1 MKEIVSYV
9 RVSTQR
15 QGASGLGLEAQR
27 AAVREFCK
35 QHGYVNARE
44 FREVESGRK
53 NDRAVLKEAIA
64 YAKRAKATLLI
75 AKLDRLAR
83 NVAFIA
89 NLMESG
95 VEFRACDVPE
105 ANRLLLHIMAAV
117 AEAEARA
124 ISDRTRVALSA
135 AKERGSLL
143 GAANPRSRNL
153 TPEAMRRGRRRGAKA
168 TQAKAREAYAEIEPI
183 AIRLRDQGCTLAEIA
198 DELNAAGYRTQTGNT
213 FGPVQVKRLLDRAA

>member
-1 MKEIVSYV
+1 MECVSYV

-15 QGASGLGLEAQR
+15 QGASGLGLSAQR
-27 AAVREFCK
+27 SAVQQFCK
-35 QHGYVNARE
+35 QHGMTLVHE

-53 NDRAVLKEAIA
+53 NDRAVLREALA

-117 AEAEARA
+117 AEAEAKA
-124 ISDRTRVALSA
+124 ISERTRAALRAGKA
-135 AKERGSLL
+135 AGKKY
-143 GAANPRSRNL
+143 GAQNPRSRNL
-153 TPEAMRRGRRRGAKA
+153 TPVAMRMGRKRGAEA
-168 TQAKAREAYAEIEPI
+168 TAERAREFYAEVTPKVLSMR
-183 AIRLRDQGCTLAEIA
+183 ARGLTLAAIA
-198 DELNAAGYRTQTGNT
+198 DELNSQGFRTQNGAH
-213 FGPVQVKRLLDRAA
+213 FSAVHVKRLLERAH